1 MTPAPRPAR
10 TRPGPAAPPRAAAA
24 PVPRPHLA
32 VDPWLWAALALVLL
46 VVARSWGA
54 AFGEPVADD
63 FDHLRY
69 TLLGHG
75 GSWLDGGGS
84 ASFWRPLAYQ
94 GYYGLLHGV
103 IMEHPAWI
111 SALHVGMLAL
121 ATVLLFDLARER
133 ASGPVAFAV
142 AGFPLLL
149 EAVRALIL
157 VPVHIVDLGL
167 FFASVVAWWCAA
179 RGWLWPALIA
189 LAAALLCKE
198 TAVATALM
206 LPWLARVDGR
216 HGRRVWLAACGFV
229 LAGWAAAYLMVRHRL
244 ALELPHGL
252 ESQLGPAILWSPERY
267 TWAIA
272 GTLRALM
279 SLPMRAEPREA
290 WVLIA
295 ALLVLGFAVVRFA
308 VDGGARARWRAVRG
322 PVLAGLAWFGLA
334 SGTLLTVYPV
344 WSPERV
350 VYASLGLGLSL
361 ALTLAAANAWLP
373 LALVA
378 LRVLTFALAPGAP
391 ATITR
396 SAPERG
402 AFVDFERLARLQ
414 WLMRE
419 ARTTLRREFPVLPR
433 GANVAM
439 LHPPFMADY
448 AAGDRALQVWYRD
461 TTLRWVRWDQM
472 EKTGARGLA
481 GAMEFQE
488 DERPPFRRVE
498 PEALRLLF
506 VAGDLDRAEHWQAA
520 LDTLAR
526 ADAQQPDRAATHF
539 VGRVHGLQAWCL
551 GATGHLVE
559 AESLARASLAISP
572 ENADGH
578 LTLAALHNGRGE
590 WNQSLAQL
598 DTLLTWYPGYQA
610 GVMMRQ
616 QVVERLRADPAAA
629 RAGAPPRSRP

>member
-1 MTPAPRPAR
+1 M
-10 TRPGPAAPPRAAAA
+10 
-24 PVPRPHLA
+24 PRPHLTA
-32 VDPWLWAALALVLL
+32 DPWLWAALALVLL
-46 VVARSWGA
+46 VVGRAWGA

-69 TLLGHG
+69 ALLGHG
-75 GSWLDGGGS
+75 GSWFDGGGS

-94 GYYGLLHGV
+94 GYYGLLHDV
-103 IMEHPAWI
+103 IMVHPAWI
-111 SALHVGMLAL
+111 SALHVGLLAL
-121 ATVLLFDLARER
+121 ATVLLYDLVRDR
-133 ASGPVAFAV
+133 ASGREAFAV

-167 FFASVVAWWCAA
+167 FTASVVAWWCAA
-179 RGWLWPALIA
+179 RGWLWPALLA

-198 TAVATALM
+198 TAVATALL
-206 LPWLARVDGR
+206 LPWLARTEARG
-216 HGRRVWLAACGFV
+216 GRRVWFAASALV
-229 LAGWAAAYLMVRHRL
+229 VVVWAAAYLTVRHRFGL
-244 ALELPHGL
+244 ALPHGL
-252 ESQLGPAILWSPERY
+252 ESQLGPGVLWAPERY

-272 GTLRALM
+272 GSLRALV
-279 SLPMRAEPREA
+279 SLPMRAESREP
-290 WVLIA
+290 WVTVA
-295 ALLVLGFAVVRFA
+295 VVLVLGFAVVRFA

-322 PVLAGLAWFGLA
+322 AALVGFAWFALA
-334 SGTLLTVYPV
+334 TGTLLTVYPV

-350 VYASLGLGLSL
+350 VYASLGLGLAL
-361 ALTLAAANAWLP
+361 GLTLAAANAWLP
-373 LALVA
+373 LALV
-378 LRVLTFALAPGAP
+378 LVRVITFALAPGAP
-391 ATITR
+391 EVVSR

-414 WLMRE
+414 RLMRE

-448 AAGDRALQVWYRD
+448 AGGDRALQVWYRD

-506 VAGDLDRAEHWQAA
+506 VAGALDRGEHWQAA
-520 LDTLAR
+520 LDTLERAEAR
-526 ADAQQPDRAATHF
+526 QADRAATHF
-539 VGRVHGLQAWCL
+539 VGRVLGLRAWCL
-551 GATGHLVE
+551 GATGHLVQ
-559 AESLARASLAISP
+559 AESLARASLAIAP

-578 LTLAALHNGRGE
+578 LTLAALHNGRSE

-598 DTLLTWYPGYQA
+598 DTLLTWYPDYQA

-629 RAGAPPRSRP
+629 RVGAPPRSRP